1 MLLKKE
7 LEKQNPFQL
16 IQMIKTPKKQ
26 AERAQGCIKYTTQ

>member
-16 IQMIKTPKKQ
+16 IQMIKTPKNKQ
-26 AERAQGCIKYTTQ
+26 REHRVV